1 MSAADA
7 AIYVVRH
14 GETEWNAEGRRQGR
28 SDSPLTLRGRAQAVA
43 VARTLRPL
51 LDGVERVTVECSPLG
66 RTSVTARILCRE
78 LHLPEH
84 ALVRAPLL
92 AELDHGAWEGL
103 TGDEIEARFPGMRE
117 ARARAKWSFALPGGE
132 SYADGFERA
141 RRWLAARK
149 PGETIVAVTHEML
162 SRALRGAYA
171 SWAPER
177 ILELAHP
184 HDRVFRLR
192 GGACEELAPP
202 PLPALARRR

>member
-1 MSAADA
+1 VSASGAT
-7 AIYVVRH
+7 IYVVRH
-14 GETEWNAEGRRQGR
+14 GETEWNAAGRRQGR

-78 LHLPEH
+78 LRLPEH

-92 AELDHGAWEGL
+92 AELDHGGWEGL
-103 TGDEIEARFPGMRE
+103 TGDEIDARFPGMRE
-117 ARARAKWSFALPGGE
+117 ARARDKWRFPLPGGE
-132 SYADGFERA
+132 SYADGFARA
-141 RRWLAARK
+141 SRWLAARK
-149 PGETIVAVTHEML
+149 PGETVVAVTHEML

-171 SWAPER
+171 GHAPEQM
-177 ILELAHP
+177 LALAHP

-192 GGACEELAPP
+192 DGACEEVASPP
-202 PLPALARRR
+202 APALARRR